1 MKAPTEFVLTTY
13 SDEAAFQ
20 QYVQRVLATN
30 FELELTHAE
39 MLRYRYRI
47 TYFDI
52 CGARAIDP
60 WFATVI
66 LRSLLYFIS
75 ILIQPIL

>member
-1 MKAPTEFVLTTY
+1 MLVDGAAAILVVLLGRIFL
-13 SDEAAFQ
+13 DE
-20 QYVQRVLATN
+20 VGRV
-30 FELELTHAE
+30 FG
-39 MLRYRYRI
+39 YRI

-60 WFATVI
+60 WFAAVL

-75 ILIQPIL
+75 ILIQPTR